1 MRAAR
6 KSAVAI
12 IAGLATTI
20 SVIGT
25 AGSAM
30 AAETRAPSE
39 TAAKTASVGTAI
51 KDPSVKVRQV
61 KQVTQPKYT
70 ASKGGVSA
78 ASTPT
83 CYTYSN
89 GRGDLCQWY
98 LPNYGQSRGGFYNA
112 STDLRYNYFL
122 TSGWGQNSWMSNK
135 AESAYN
141 YGYYY
146 RYAVFTGPNYTGD
159 WGGINPR
166 SGVNYNQTYKN
177 DVES

>member
-51 KDPSVKVRQV
+51 KDPSVKVPQV

-78 ASTPT
+78 ASTTT

-98 LPNYGQSRGGFYNA
+98 LPNYGQSRGA
-112 STDLRYNYFL
+112 STAPAPTSDTTTSHLRL
-122 TSGWGQNSWMSNK
+122 RTEQLDEQQG
-135 AESAYN
+135 
-141 YGYYY
+141 
-146 RYAVFTGPNYTGD
+146 
-159 WGGINPR
+159 
-166 SGVNYNQTYKN
+166 
-177 DVES
+177 